1 MKDGNRS
8 TERGL
13 WQIHSSAPSL
23 ISLQLNGNDIGDNLA
38 MLICKRFSRLENL
51 QFAQLKKHRGITY
64 ESLRAISHLQ
74 FLGDLDI
81 CGRQTNWKEA
91 IELAARLGNR
101 IKGLSISLVGLSGMR
116 FFSLNPDLPLFRL
129 REKYS

>member
-23 ISLQLNGNDIGDNLA
+23 ISLQLSNTLRKSDGNDIGDNLA

-51 QFAQLKKHRGITY
+51 QLAQL
-64 ESLRAISHLQ
+64 
-74 FLGDLDI
+74 
-81 CGRQTNWKEA
+81 
-91 IELAARLGNR
+91 
-101 IKGLSISLVGLSGMR
+101 
-116 FFSLNPDLPLFRL
+116 
-129 REKYS
+129 